1 VPLALLEHSRQELVD
16 ASEDPKEVDS
26 KNGIPLSQ
34 IDRLTDRSAPS
45 DTGVVAEHMHSSE
58 ALEGRCA
65 KTTDSLGVSDVSR
78 HAENV
83 IALKRC
89 DRVLQSRLVVVRQHE
104 ARALL

>member
-1 VPLALLEHSRQELVD
+1 
-16 ASEDPKEVDS
+16 
-26 KNGIPLSQ
+26 
-34 IDRLTDRSAPS
+34 
-45 DTGVVAEHMHSSE
+45 MHSSE
-58 ALEGRCA
+58 ALEGRGA

>member
-1 VPLALLEHSRQELVD
+1 
-16 ASEDPKEVDS
+16 
-26 KNGIPLSQ
+26 
-34 IDRLTDRSAPS
+34 
-45 DTGVVAEHMHSSE
+45 MHSSE
-58 ALEGRCA
+58 ALEGRGA

-89 DRVLQSRLVVVRQHE
+89 DRVLQLVVVRQHE